1 LGTHKVNCV
10 GFIYEFTKMKCPVCR
25 ATYRVTESTALAKPC
40 HRCGAD
46 LAPLI
51 QLHDRAIAHHRQ
63 AIEQFTAGDLPAAMM
78 ANDKAISL
86 HAQNSDFHAFG
97 GQLFA
102 ITGEFEKAVRS
113 WQVAQKLDPK
123 NTLVSNYLETFER
136 IRIGD

>member
-1 LGTHKVNCV
+1 
-10 GFIYEFTKMKCPVCR
+10 MKCPVCR
-25 ATYRVTESTALAKPC
+25 ATYRVTESTTLAKSC

-63 AIEQFTAGDLPAAMM
+63 AIEQFTAGNLPAAML
-78 ANDKAISL
+78 ANDQAIAL
-86 HAQNSDFHAFG
+86 HCQNPAFHAFA

-102 ITGEFEKAVRS
+102 LTGEFDRAVRS

-123 NTLVSNYLETFER
+123 NILVSNCLEIIDNRVE
-136 IRIGD
+136 

>member
-1 LGTHKVNCV
+1 
-10 GFIYEFTKMKCPVCR
+10 MKCPVCR
-25 ATYRVTESTALAKPC
+25 ATYRVTESTVLAKPC

-63 AIEQFTAGDLPAAMM
+63 AITNFTAGDMQEAML
-78 ANDKAISL
+78 ANNKAIAL
-86 HAQNSDFHAFG
+86 HTQNADFHAFA

-102 ITGEFEKAVRS
+102 LTGEFDRAVRS

-123 NTLVSNYLETFER
+123 NMLASNCLEIFDR
-136 IRIGD
+136 VRIGD

>member
-1 LGTHKVNCV
+1 
-10 GFIYEFTKMKCPVCR
+10 MKCPVCR
-25 ATYRVTESTALAKPC
+25 ATYRVTDSIEQTKPC

-63 AIEQFTAGDLPAAMM
+63 AIEKFMAGDVPAAMM
-78 ANDKAISL
+78 ANDKAIALDS
-86 HAQNSDFHAFG
+86 QNSAFHAFA
-97 GQLFA
+97 GQLLA
-102 ITGEFEKAVRS
+102 LTGEFDKAVRS

-123 NTLVSNYLETFER
+123 NTLVSNYLEIFER

>member
-1 LGTHKVNCV
+1 
-10 GFIYEFTKMKCPVCR
+10 MKCPVCR

-63 AIEQFTAGDLPAAMM
+63 AITHFTAGDMQEAIM
-78 ANDKAISL
+78 ANNRAIGL
-86 HAQNSDFHAFG
+86 DTQNSAFHAFA
-97 GQLFA
+97 GQLIA
-102 ITGEFEKAVRS
+102 LTGDFDKAVRS

-123 NTLVSNYLETFER
+123 NTLVSNCLEILNT
-136 IRIGD
+136 INN

>member
-1 LGTHKVNCV
+1 
-10 GFIYEFTKMKCPVCR
+10 MKCPVCR
-25 ATYRVTESTALAKPC
+25 ATYRVTDSIEQTKPC

-63 AIEQFTAGDLPAAMM
+63 AIEKFMAGDVPAAMM
-78 ANDKAISL
+78 ANDQAIALDS
-86 HAQNSDFHAFG
+86 QNSAFHAFA

-102 ITGEFEKAVRS
+102 LTGEFDKAVRS

>member
-1 LGTHKVNCV
+1 
-10 GFIYEFTKMKCPVCR
+10 MKCPVCR
-25 ATYRVTESTALAKPC
+25 ATYRVTESTDLAKPC

-63 AIEQFTAGDLPAAMM
+63 AIEQFTAGNLPAAML
-78 ANDKAISL
+78 ANDQAIAL
-86 HAQNSDFHAFG
+86 HCQNPAFHAFA

-102 ITGEFEKAVRS
+102 LTGEFDRAARS

-123 NTLVSNYLETFER
+123 NILVSNCLEIIDNRVE
-136 IRIGD
+136 